1 MSLER
6 RLLNLEIQDIRAEV
20 AAATPEGITVDQM
33 LEAII
38 AFLQSPVDQQQQ
50 QYPGY
55 PDAEWED
62 LWARLPLY
70 RLARQASTKGR
81 R

>member
-1 MSLER
+1 VRRER
-6 RLLNLEIQDIRAEV
+6 RLRHLEIQEIRARV
-20 AAATPEGITVDQM
+20 AAATPPGVSVDQM

-38 AFLQSPVDQQQQ
+38 AFLQSPVDQQQH

-55 PDAEWED
+55 PEAAWEA